1 MGALPMTEYNEEPI
15 HVKMMSIDAESM
27 YNDEDEQPKKKGTMT
42 DNGGG
47 EMEGM
52 SPYAKI
58 EGVLQEVYK
67 SEYTDEYLQRFRVEF
82 VDDAKLFDDEEFIQM
97 FPMNHEIWRDLLPE
111 RAVRFDFF
119 RKMKART
126 AYGDV

>member
-1 MGALPMTEYNEEPI
+1 MG
-15 HVKMMSIDAESM
+15 ESM

-42 DNGGG
+42 DIGG

-58 EGVLQEVYK
+58 EEILKQVYK
-67 SEYTDEYLQRFRVEF
+67 SEYTVEYLQRFRAEF
-82 VDDAKLFDDEEFIQM
+82 VDDTKLFDDEEFIQM
-97 FPMNHEIWRDLLPE
+97 FPMNHEIWQDLLPE